1 MKDKDLVTVM
11 VVKDATGWLDNLTV
25 TGPAEFLRLTA
36 TLRMLGKLIDVAEYA
51 FDKLCRRGWTFQCNV
66 VGDGI
71 KIAQCRLRPN
81 YFSHR
86 ARRFL
91 ACV

>member
-1 MKDKDLVTVM
+1 MQDKDLVTVM
-11 VVKDATGWLDNLTV
+11 AVEDATEWLDNLTV
-25 TGPAEFLRLTA
+25 TGPAKFFRLAA
-36 TLRMLGKLIDVAEYA
+36 TLRMHSKLIDVAEYA
-51 FDKLCRRGWTFQCNV
+51 FDKLCRCGRAFQCNI

-91 ACV
+91 A